1 MGYIGVWFAGWLFV
15 NSVSIE
21 WLWNYCKFEV
31 IFVHKF
37 VCEMPNFVVSNLI
50 LVIDSTIDLAY
61 KQNLNRR
68 LKIVGDKNV
77 EFTLLLLLQ
86 LFYAHTVHG
95 GPSGE

>member
-1 MGYIGVWFAGWLFV
+1 
-15 NSVSIE
+15 
-21 WLWNYCKFEV
+21 
-31 IFVHKF
+31 
-37 VCEMPNFVVSNLI
+37 MPNFVLSNLI
-50 LVIDSTIDLAY
+50 LVIDSTIELAY

-77 EFTLLLLLQ
+77 EFALLLQ

>member
-1 MGYIGVWFAGWLFV
+1 
-15 NSVSIE
+15 
-21 WLWNYCKFEV
+21 
-31 IFVHKF
+31 
-37 VCEMPNFVVSNLI
+37 MPNFVLSNLI

-86 LFYAHTVHG
+86 LFCAHTVRG

>member
-1 MGYIGVWFAGWLFV
+1 MTILSYFRA
-15 NSVSIE
+15 
-21 WLWNYCKFEV
+21 
-31 IFVHKF
+31 KF
-37 VCEMPNFVVSNLI
+37 VCEMPNFVLSNLI
-50 LVIDSTIDLAY
+50 LVIDSTINLAY

-86 LFYAHTVHG
+86 LFYAHTVHK